1 MADIKK
7 IVEDSFTRYAGNVI
21 MNRAICDARDLLKP
35 SARMLMYC
43 QMSVTKNIPSKPF
56 VKSARVVGDA
66 LGHYYEHG
74 DSSCYGTYMRM
85 SKPFAMRY
93 PLEDCQGNNGT
104 LNNTSDEASM
114 RYTELRLSPLGY
126 SLFGDI
132 DKETIF
138 EWSNNFDE
146 TEKYPKVA
154 PSKGYYNICN
164 GTVGLGIALS
174 SSIPQ
179 FNLREVNEALIKLLW
194 NPDISFEEICV
205 MPDYATGALLLNAEE
220 VKKSLEV
227 GTGAA
232 AKLRSVIEYDKSKRA
247 LIVRELPYGVYT
259 ETISAQIQ
267 KLLEKE
273 PNCGIDNVNDAS
285 HKKPDYE
292 IYLTK
297 NASPEKVLKL
307 LYKET
312 SLENFSGI
320 NMTVL
325 VDGKKPA
332 VLGLRELFQAH
343 LDHEKTVYINGFQFD
358 RRKILARLPILK
370 ALIKAIS
377 MIDEV
382 VKTIKQAAD
391 TRNASIGLQRLLG
404 VDEAQAKAILDLKLS
419 RLTHLDVSKLMNE
432 KAELEKELARIEA
445 ILADENL
452 LKKEIEKGLREVAE
466 KFGDDRRTKILN
478 ISNEEETIERKQLAL
493 SFTNEGAV
501 FVSET
506 STLYS
511 QKRNGVGQKFKLD
524 KGEYVVDTLVG
535 ETTDEIIFFTD
546 KGRFYS
552 TKMGNFSI
560 GEKQYLNS
568 LVSFQPDEQV
578 RASVIISKEQQTSN
592 IIFITKNGILKKS
605 SLSEYN
611 LKRGNG
617 AQALKLDEGDTIV
630 SVLILR
636 DENIGVLSHSGNFIM
651 ISTSDIRAIGRVA
664 RGVVGMKL
672 SRGDYVVSARVI
684 TKDTKELLS
693 ISEGGFAKRTSINEF
708 DLTRRATKGKSIQQ
722 SNSLCDFL
730 PLVNDTE
737 ILVVSSASQIRL
749 EVDEIPLLS
758 RATIGVRSMK
768 LKEKEKIQNL
778 VGLNA

>member
-7 IVEDSFTRYAGNVI
+7 IVEDSFARYAGNVI

-43 QMSVTKNIPSKPF
+43 QMAITKNIPSKPF

-114 RYTELRLSPLGY
+114 RYTELRLNPLGY

-194 NPDISFEEICV
+194 NPDIPFEEICV
-205 MPDYATGALLLNAEE
+205 MPDYATGALLLNADE
-220 VKKSLEV
+220 VKKSLEI
-227 GTGAA
+227 GSGSA

-267 KLLEKE
+267 QLLEKE

-358 RRKILARLPILK
+358 RRKILARLHILE

-382 VKTIKQAAD
+382 VKIIKQSAD
-391 TRNASIGLQRLLG
+391 TKSASIGLQKLLDI
-404 VDEAQAKAILDLKLS
+404 DEAQAKAILDLKLS
-419 RLTHLDVSKLMNE
+419 RLTHLDVSKLTSE

-445 ILADENL
+445 ILANEVL

-466 KFGDDRRTKILN
+466 KFGDARRTQILN
-478 ISNEEETIERKQLAL
+478 LEETEEGEAVEKKRLSV
-493 SFTNEGAV
+493 SFTNKGGV
-501 FVSET
+501 FSNEI
-506 STLYS
+506 STLYT
-511 QKRNGVGQKFKLD
+511 QKRGSVGTRLKLE
-524 KGEYVVDTLVG
+524 KGEYIVENVVGDSTELVLLFTSNGLCRKMTLGDFKIG
-535 ETTDEIIFFTD
+535 EKNYLQLDEGEQLCAATLMAYKDYVLFATRNGMV
-546 KGRFYS
+546 KKTLLS
-552 TKMGNFSI
+552 NFSI
-560 GEKQYLNS
+560 GRNSTVKSLTLTKGDALISVCFLNKERIGI
-568 LVSFQPDEQV
+568 LTKGGNF
-578 RASVIISKEQQTSN
+578 VII
-592 IIFITKNGILKKS
+592 KS
-605 SLSEYN
+605 EDV
-611 LKRGNG
+611 R
-617 AQALKLDEGDTIV
+617 EV
-630 SVLILR
+630 
-636 DENIGVLSHSGNFIM
+636 
-651 ISTSDIRAIGRVA
+651 GRVA
-664 RGVVGMKL
+664 QGVKGITLKE
-672 SRGDYVVSARVI
+672 GDEVVSVRAIPDSTVEI
-684 TKDTKELLS
+684 LS
-693 ISEGGFAKRTSINEF
+693 ATSNGDAKRTSITEYGVQG
-708 DLTRRATKGKSIQQ
+708 RATKGLKIQNGAQ
-722 SNSLCDFL
+722 FGDFY
-730 PLVNDTE
+730 PLTNESE
-737 ILVVSSASQIRL
+737 ILANGTATQL
-749 EVDEIPLLS
+749 CLS
-758 RATIGVRSMK
+758 ISDIALSGRATQGVRLMK
-768 LKEKEKIQNL
+768 LKPNEKFFRFSSI
-778 VGLNA
+778 

>member
-7 IVEDSFTRYAGNVI
+7 IVEDSFARYAGNVI

-43 QMSVTKNIPSKPF
+43 QMAVTKNIPSKPF

-114 RYTELRLSPLGY
+114 RYTELRLNPLGY

-194 NPDISFEEICV
+194 NPDIPFEEICV
-205 MPDYATGALLLNAEE
+205 MPDYATGALLLNADE
-220 VKKSLEV
+220 VKKSLEI
-227 GTGAA
+227 GSGSA

-267 KLLEKE
+267 QLLEKE

-312 SLENFSGI
+312 SLESFSGI

-332 VLGLRELFQAH
+332 ILGLRELFQAH

-358 RRKILARLPILK
+358 RRKILARLHILE

-382 VKTIKQAAD
+382 VKIIKQSAD
-391 TRNASIGLQRLLG
+391 TKSASIGLQKLLDI
-404 VDEAQAKAILDLKLS
+404 DEAQAKAILDLKLS
-419 RLTHLDVSKLMNE
+419 RLTHLDVSKLTSE

-445 ILADENL
+445 ILANEVL

-466 KFGDDRRTKILN
+466 KFGDARRTQILN
-478 ISNEEETIERKQLAL
+478 LEETEEGEAVEKKRLSV
-493 SFTNEGAV
+493 SFTNKGGV
-501 FVSET
+501 FSNEI
-506 STLYS
+506 STLYT
-511 QKRNGVGQKFKLD
+511 QKRGSVGTRLKLE
-524 KGEYVVDTLVG
+524 KGEYIVENVVGDSTELVLL
-535 ETTDEIIFFTD
+535 FTSN
-546 KGRFYS
+546 GLCR
-552 TKMGNFSI
+552 KMALGDFKI
-560 GEKQYLNS
+560 GEKNYL
-568 LVSFQPDEQV
+568 Q
-578 RASVIISKEQQTSN
+578 
-592 IIFITKNGILKKS
+592 
-605 SLSEYN
+605 
-611 LKRGNG
+611 
-617 AQALKLDEGDTIV
+617 LDEGEQLCAATLMAYKDYVLFATRNGMV
-630 SVLILR
+630 KKTLLSNFSVGRNSTVKSLTLTNGDALISVCFLNKER
-636 DENIGVLSHSGNFIM
+636 IGILTKGGNFVI
-651 ISTSDIRAIGRVA
+651 IKSEDVREVGRVA
-664 RGVVGMKL
+664 QGVKGITLKE
-672 SRGDYVVSARVI
+672 GDEVVSVRAIPDSTVEI
-684 TKDTKELLS
+684 LS
-693 ISEGGFAKRTSINEF
+693 ATSNGDAKRTSITEYGVQG
-708 DLTRRATKGKSIQQ
+708 RATKGLKIQNGAQ
-722 SNSLCDFL
+722 FGDFY
-730 PLVNDTE
+730 PLTNESE
-737 ILVVSSASQIRL
+737 ILANGTATQL
-749 EVDEIPLLS
+749 CLS
-758 RATIGVRSMK
+758 ISDIALSGRATQGVRLMK
-768 LKEKEKIQNL
+768 LKPNEKFLKFSSI
-778 VGLNA
+778 

>member
-7 IVEDSFTRYAGNVI
+7 IVEDSFARYAGNVI

-43 QMSVTKNIPSKPF
+43 QMVVTKNIPSKPF

-114 RYTELRLSPLGY
+114 RYTELRLNPLGY

-194 NPDISFEEICV
+194 NPDIPFEEICV
-205 MPDYATGALLLNAEE
+205 MPDYATGALLLNADE
-220 VKKSLEV
+220 VKKSLEI
-227 GTGAA
+227 GSGSA

-267 KLLEKE
+267 QLLEKE

-312 SLENFSGI
+312 SLESFSGI

-332 VLGLRELFQAH
+332 ILGLRELFQAH

-358 RRKILARLPILK
+358 RRKILARLHILE

-382 VKTIKQAAD
+382 VKIIKQSAD
-391 TRNASIGLQRLLG
+391 TKSASIGLQKLLDI
-404 VDEAQAKAILDLKLS
+404 DEAQAKAILDLKLS
-419 RLTHLDVSKLMNE
+419 RLTHLDVSKLTSE

-445 ILADENL
+445 ILANEVL

-466 KFGDDRRTKILN
+466 KFGDARRTQILN
-478 ISNEEETIERKQLAL
+478 LEETEEGEVVEKKRLSV
-493 SFTNEGAV
+493 SFTNKGGV
-501 FVSET
+501 FSNEI
-506 STLYS
+506 STLYT
-511 QKRNGVGQKFKLD
+511 QKRGSVGTRLKLE
-524 KGEYVVDTLVG
+524 KGEYIVENIVGDSTELVLL
-535 ETTDEIIFFTD
+535 FTSN
-546 KGRFYS
+546 GLCR
-552 TKMGNFSI
+552 KMALGDFKI
-560 GEKQYLNS
+560 GEKNYL
-568 LVSFQPDEQV
+568 Q
-578 RASVIISKEQQTSN
+578 
-592 IIFITKNGILKKS
+592 
-605 SLSEYN
+605 
-611 LKRGNG
+611 
-617 AQALKLDEGDTIV
+617 LDEGEQLCAATLMAYKDYVLFATRNGMV
-630 SVLILR
+630 KKTLLSNFSVGRNSTVKSLTLTKGDALISVCFLNKER
-636 DENIGVLSHSGNFIM
+636 IGILTKGGNFVI
-651 ISTSDIRAIGRVA
+651 IKSEDVREVGRVA
-664 RGVVGMKL
+664 QGVKGITLKE
-672 SRGDYVVSARVI
+672 GDEVVSVRAIPDSTVEI
-684 TKDTKELLS
+684 LS
-693 ISEGGFAKRTSINEF
+693 ATSNGDAKRTSITEYGVQG
-708 DLTRRATKGKSIQQ
+708 RATKGLKIQNGAQ
-722 SNSLCDFL
+722 FGDFY
-730 PLVNDTE
+730 PLTNESE
-737 ILVVSSASQIRL
+737 ILANGTATQL
-749 EVDEIPLLS
+749 CLS
-758 RATIGVRSMK
+758 ISDIALSGRATQGVRLMK
-768 LKEKEKIQNL
+768 LKPNEKFLKFSSI
-778 VGLNA
+778 

>member
-7 IVEDSFTRYAGNVI
+7 IVEDSFARYAGNVI

-43 QMSVTKNIPSKPF
+43 QMAVTKNIPSKPF

-114 RYTELRLSPLGY
+114 RYTELRLNPLGY

-194 NPDISFEEICV
+194 NPDIPFEEICV
-205 MPDYATGALLLNAEE
+205 MPDYATGALLLNADE
-220 VKKSLEV
+220 VKKSLKI
-227 GTGAA
+227 GSGAA

-267 KLLEKE
+267 QLLEKE

-343 LDHEKTVYINGFQFD
+343 LNHEKTVYINGFQFD
-358 RRKILARLPILK
+358 RRKILARLHILE

-382 VKTIKQAAD
+382 VKIIKQSAD
-391 TRNASIGLQRLLG
+391 TKSASIGLQKLLDI
-404 VDEAQAKAILDLKLS
+404 DEAQAKAILDLKLS
-419 RLTHLDVSKLMNE
+419 RLTHLDVSKLTSE

-445 ILADENL
+445 ILANEVL

-466 KFGDDRRTKILN
+466 KFGDARRTQILN
-478 ISNEEETIERKQLAL
+478 LEETEEGEVVEKKRLSV
-493 SFTNEGAV
+493 SFTNKGGV
-501 FVSET
+501 FSNEI
-506 STLYS
+506 STLYT
-511 QKRNGVGQKFKLD
+511 QKRGSVGTRLKLE
-524 KGEYVVDTLVG
+524 KGEYIVENVVGDSTELVLLFTSDGLCRKMTLG
-535 ETTDEIIFFTD
+535 DF
-546 KGRFYS
+546 K
-552 TKMGNFSI
+552 I
-560 GEKQYLNS
+560 GEKNYL
-568 LVSFQPDEQV
+568 Q
-578 RASVIISKEQQTSN
+578 
-592 IIFITKNGILKKS
+592 
-605 SLSEYN
+605 
-611 LKRGNG
+611 
-617 AQALKLDEGDTIV
+617 LDEGEQLCAATLMAYKDYVLFATRNGMV
-630 SVLILR
+630 KKTLLSNFSVGRNSTVKSLTLTKGDALISVCFLNKER
-636 DENIGVLSHSGNFIM
+636 IGILTKGGNFVI
-651 ISTSDIRAIGRVA
+651 IKSEDVREVGRVA
-664 RGVVGMKL
+664 QGVKGITLKE
-672 SRGDYVVSARVI
+672 GDEVVSVRAIPDSTVEI
-684 TKDTKELLS
+684 LS
-693 ISEGGFAKRTSINEF
+693 ATSNGDAKRTSITEYGVQG
-708 DLTRRATKGKSIQQ
+708 RATKGLKIQNGAQ
-722 SNSLCDFL
+722 FGDFY
-730 PLVNDTE
+730 PLTNESE
-737 ILVVSSASQIRL
+737 ILANGTATQL
-749 EVDEIPLLS
+749 CLS
-758 RATIGVRSMK
+758 ISDITLSGRATQGVRLMK
-768 LKEKEKIQNL
+768 LKLNEKFLRFSSI
-778 VGLNA
+778 

>member
-7 IVEDSFTRYAGNVI
+7 IVEDSFARYAGNVI

-43 QMSVTKNIPSKPF
+43 QMAVTKNIPSKPF

-114 RYTELRLSPLGY
+114 RYTELRLNPLGY

-194 NPDISFEEICV
+194 NPDIPFEEICV
-205 MPDYATGALLLNAEE
+205 MPDYATGALLLNADE
-220 VKKSLEV
+220 VKKSLEI
-227 GTGAA
+227 GSGSA

-267 KLLEKE
+267 QLLEKE

-312 SLENFSGI
+312 SLESFSGI

-332 VLGLRELFQAH
+332 ILGLRELFQAH

-358 RRKILARLPILK
+358 RRKILARLHILE

-382 VKTIKQAAD
+382 VKIIKQSAD
-391 TRNASIGLQRLLG
+391 TKSASIGLQKLLDI
-404 VDEAQAKAILDLKLS
+404 DETQAKAILDLKLS
-419 RLTHLDVSKLMNE
+419 RLTHLDVSKLTSE

-445 ILADENL
+445 ILANEVL

-466 KFGDDRRTKILN
+466 KFGDARRTQILN
-478 ISNEEETIERKQLAL
+478 LEETEEGEAVEKKRLSV
-493 SFTNEGAV
+493 SFTNKGGV
-501 FVSET
+501 FSNEI
-506 STLYS
+506 STLYT
-511 QKRNGVGQKFKLD
+511 QKRGSVGTRLKLE
-524 KGEYVVDTLVG
+524 KGEYIVENVVGDSTELVLLFTSNGLCRKMTLG
-535 ETTDEIIFFTD
+535 DF
-546 KGRFYS
+546 K
-552 TKMGNFSI
+552 I
-560 GEKQYLNS
+560 GEKNYL
-568 LVSFQPDEQV
+568 Q
-578 RASVIISKEQQTSN
+578 
-592 IIFITKNGILKKS
+592 
-605 SLSEYN
+605 
-611 LKRGNG
+611 
-617 AQALKLDEGDTIV
+617 LDEGEQLCAATLMAYKDYVLFATRNGMV
-630 SVLILR
+630 KKTLLSNFSVGRNSTVKSLTLTKGDALISVCFLNKER
-636 DENIGVLSHSGNFIM
+636 IGILTKGGNFVI
-651 ISTSDIRAIGRVA
+651 IKSEDVREVGRVA
-664 RGVVGMKL
+664 QGVKGITLKE
-672 SRGDYVVSARVI
+672 GDEVVSVRAIPDSTVGI
-684 TKDTKELLS
+684 LS
-693 ISEGGFAKRTSINEF
+693 ATSNGDAKRTSITEYGVQG
-708 DLTRRATKGKSIQQ
+708 RATKGLKIQNGVQ
-722 SNSLCDFL
+722 FGDFY
-730 PLVNDTE
+730 PLTNESE
-737 ILVVSSASQIRL
+737 ILANGTATQL
-749 EVDEIPLLS
+749 CLS
-758 RATIGVRSMK
+758 ISDIALSGRATQGVRLMK
-768 LKEKEKIQNL
+768 LKPNEKFFRFSSI
-778 VGLNA
+778 

>member
-7 IVEDSFTRYAGNVI
+7 IVEDSFARYAGNVI

-43 QMSVTKNIPSKPF
+43 QMAVTKNIPSKPF

-114 RYTELRLSPLGY
+114 RYTELRLNPLGY

-194 NPDISFEEICV
+194 NPDIPFEEICV
-205 MPDYATGALLLNAEE
+205 MPDYATGALLLNADE
-220 VKKSLEV
+220 VKKSLEI
-227 GTGAA
+227 GSGSA

-267 KLLEKE
+267 QLLEKE

-312 SLENFSGI
+312 SLESFSGI

-332 VLGLRELFQAH
+332 ILGLRELFQAH

-358 RRKILARLPILK
+358 RRKILARLHILE

-382 VKTIKQAAD
+382 VKIIKQSAD
-391 TRNASIGLQRLLG
+391 TKSASIGLQKLLDI
-404 VDEAQAKAILDLKLS
+404 DEAQAKAILDLKLS
-419 RLTHLDVSKLMNE
+419 RLTHLDVSKLTSE

-445 ILADENL
+445 ILANEVL

-466 KFGDDRRTKILN
+466 KFGDARRTQILN
-478 ISNEEETIERKQLAL
+478 LEETEEGEAVEKKRLSV
-493 SFTNEGAV
+493 SFTNKGGV
-501 FVSET
+501 FSNEI
-506 STLYS
+506 STLYT
-511 QKRNGVGQKFKLD
+511 QKRGSVGTRLKLE
-524 KGEYVVDTLVG
+524 KGEYIVENVVGDSTELVLLFTSNGLCRKMTLG
-535 ETTDEIIFFTD
+535 DF
-546 KGRFYS
+546 K
-552 TKMGNFSI
+552 I
-560 GEKQYLNS
+560 GEKNYL
-568 LVSFQPDEQV
+568 Q
-578 RASVIISKEQQTSN
+578 
-592 IIFITKNGILKKS
+592 
-605 SLSEYN
+605 
-611 LKRGNG
+611 
-617 AQALKLDEGDTIV
+617 LDEGEQLCAATLMAYKDYVLFATRNGMV
-630 SVLILR
+630 KKTLLSNFSVGRNSTVKSLTLTKGDALISVCFLNR
-636 DENIGVLSHSGNFIM
+636 ERIGILTKGGNFVI
-651 ISTSDIRAIGRVA
+651 IKSEDVREVGRVA
-664 RGVVGMKL
+664 QGVKGITLKE
-672 SRGDYVVSARVI
+672 GDEVVSVRAIPDSTVEI
-684 TKDTKELLS
+684 LS
-693 ISEGGFAKRTSINEF
+693 ATSNGDAKRTSITEYGVQG
-708 DLTRRATKGKSIQQ
+708 RATKGLKIQNGAQ
-722 SNSLCDFL
+722 FGDFY
-730 PLVNDTE
+730 PLTNESE
-737 ILVVSSASQIRL
+737 ILANGTATQL
-749 EVDEIPLLS
+749 CLS
-758 RATIGVRSMK
+758 ISDIALSGRATQGVRLMK
-768 LKEKEKIQNL
+768 LKPNEKFFRFSSI
-778 VGLNA
+778 

>member
-7 IVEDSFTRYAGNVI
+7 IVEDSFARYAGNVI

-43 QMSVTKNIPSKPF
+43 QMAVTKNIPSKPF

-114 RYTELRLSPLGY
+114 RYTELRLNPLGY

-194 NPDISFEEICV
+194 NPDIPFEEICV
-205 MPDYATGALLLNAEE
+205 MPDYATGALLLNADE
-220 VKKSLEV
+220 VKKSLEI
-227 GTGAA
+227 GSGSA

-267 KLLEKE
+267 QLLEKE

-312 SLENFSGI
+312 SLESFSGI

-332 VLGLRELFQAH
+332 ILGLRELFQAH

-358 RRKILARLPILK
+358 RRKILARLHILE

-382 VKTIKQAAD
+382 VKIIKQSAD
-391 TRNASIGLQRLLG
+391 TKSASIGLQKLLDI
-404 VDEAQAKAILDLKLS
+404 DEAQAKAILDLKLS
-419 RLTHLDVSKLMNE
+419 RLTHLDVSKLTSE

-445 ILADENL
+445 ILANEVL

-466 KFGDDRRTKILN
+466 KFGDARRTQILN
-478 ISNEEETIERKQLAL
+478 LEETEEGEVVEKKRLSV
-493 SFTNEGAV
+493 SFTNKGGV
-501 FVSET
+501 FSNEI
-506 STLYS
+506 STLYT
-511 QKRNGVGQKFKLD
+511 QKRGSVGTRLKLE
-524 KGEYVVDTLVG
+524 KGEYIVENIVGDSTELVLL
-535 ETTDEIIFFTD
+535 FTSN
-546 KGRFYS
+546 GLCR
-552 TKMGNFSI
+552 KMALGDFKI
-560 GEKQYLNS
+560 GEKNYL
-568 LVSFQPDEQV
+568 Q
-578 RASVIISKEQQTSN
+578 
-592 IIFITKNGILKKS
+592 
-605 SLSEYN
+605 
-611 LKRGNG
+611 
-617 AQALKLDEGDTIV
+617 LDEGEQLCAATLMAYKDYVLFATRNGMV
-630 SVLILR
+630 KKTLLSNFSVGRNSTVKSLTLTKGDALISVCFLNKER
-636 DENIGVLSHSGNFIM
+636 IGILTKGGNFVI
-651 ISTSDIRAIGRVA
+651 IKSEDVREVGRVA
-664 RGVVGMKL
+664 QGVKGITLKE
-672 SRGDYVVSARVI
+672 GDEVVSVRAIPDSTVEI
-684 TKDTKELLS
+684 LS
-693 ISEGGFAKRTSINEF
+693 ATSNGDAKRTSITEYGVQG
-708 DLTRRATKGKSIQQ
+708 RATKGLKIQNGAQ
-722 SNSLCDFL
+722 FGDFY
-730 PLVNDTE
+730 PLTNESE
-737 ILVVSSASQIRL
+737 ILANGTATQL
-749 EVDEIPLLS
+749 CLS
-758 RATIGVRSMK
+758 ISDIALSGRATQGVRLMK
-768 LKEKEKIQNL
+768 LKPNEKFLKFSSI
-778 VGLNA
+778 

>member
-1 MADIKK
+1 M
-7 IVEDSFTRYAGNVI
+7 
-21 MNRAICDARDLLKP
+21 
-35 SARMLMYC
+35 
-43 QMSVTKNIPSKPF
+43 
-56 VKSARVVGDA
+56 
-66 LGHYYEHG
+66 
-74 DSSCYGTYMRM
+74 
-85 SKPFAMRY
+85 
-93 PLEDCQGNNGT
+93 
-104 LNNTSDEASM
+104 
-114 RYTELRLSPLGY
+114 
-126 SLFGDI
+126 
-132 DKETIF
+132 
-138 EWSNNFDE
+138 
-146 TEKYPKVA
+146 
-154 PSKGYYNICN
+154 
-164 GTVGLGIALS
+164 IALS

-194 NPDISFEEICV
+194 NPDIPFEEICV

-227 GTGAA
+227 GSGAA

-382 VKTIKQAAD
+382 VKTIKQASD
-391 TRNASIGLQRLLG
+391 TKNASIGLQRLLG

-419 RLTHLDVSKLMNE
+419 RLTHLDVSKLTSE
-432 KAELEKELARIEA
+432 KTELEKELARIEA

-452 LKKEIEKGLREVAE
+452 LKKEIERGLREVAE
-466 KFGDDRRTKILN
+466 KFGDARRTKILN

-501 FVSET
+501 FVNET

-511 QKRNGVGQKFKLD
+511 QRRNGVGQKFKLD
-524 KGEYVVDTLVG
+524 KGEFVVDTLVG
-535 ETTDEIIFFTD
+535 ETTDEILFFTD

-560 GEKQYLNS
+560 GEKQYLNTF
-568 LVSFQPDEQV
+568 VSFQSDEQV
-578 RASVIISKEQQTSN
+578 RASVILSKEQQASN
-592 IIFITKNGILKKS
+592 IVFITKNGILKKS

-617 AQALKLDEGDTIV
+617 AQAIKLDKNDTIV
-630 SVLILR
+630 SALILR

-664 RGVVGMKL
+664 RGVVGIKL
-672 SRGDYVVSARVI
+672 NEGDYVVSARVI
-684 TKDTKELLS
+684 LKETKEILS
-693 ISEGGFAKRTSINEF
+693 ISEDGSAKRTLISEF
-708 DLTRRATKGKSIQQ
+708 GITGRATKGKSIQQ
-722 SNSLCDFL
+722 SDKLCDFL
-730 PLVNDTE
+730 PLVDDKE
-737 ILVVSSASQIRL
+737 VLVVSNVSQIRL
-749 EVDEIPLLS
+749 KIDEIPLLS
-758 RATIGVRSMK
+758 RATMGVKVMK
-768 LKEKEKIQNL
+768 LKDKEKIQNL
-778 VGLNA
+778 VGLNS

>member
-7 IVEDSFTRYAGNVI
+7 IVEDSFARYAGNVI

-43 QMSVTKNIPSKPF
+43 QMAVTKNIPSKPF

-114 RYTELRLSPLGY
+114 RYTELRLNPLGY

-194 NPDISFEEICV
+194 NPDIPFEEICV
-205 MPDYATGALLLNAEE
+205 MPDYATGALLLNADE
-220 VKKSLEV
+220 VKKSLE
-227 GTGAA
+227 TGSGSA

-267 KLLEKE
+267 QLLEKE

-312 SLENFSGI
+312 SLESFSGI

-332 VLGLRELFQAH
+332 ILGLRELFQAH

-358 RRKILARLPILK
+358 RRKILARLHILE

-382 VKTIKQAAD
+382 VKIIKQSAD
-391 TRNASIGLQRLLG
+391 TKSASIGLQKLLDI
-404 VDEAQAKAILDLKLS
+404 DEAQAKAILDLKLS
-419 RLTHLDVSKLMNE
+419 RLTHLDVSKLTSE

-445 ILADENL
+445 ILANEVL

-466 KFGDDRRTKILN
+466 KFGDARRTQILN
-478 ISNEEETIERKQLAL
+478 LEETEEGEAVEKKRLSV
-493 SFTNEGAV
+493 SFTNKGGV
-501 FVSET
+501 FSNEI
-506 STLYS
+506 STLYT
-511 QKRNGVGQKFKLD
+511 QKRGSVGTRLKLE
-524 KGEYVVDTLVG
+524 KGEYIVENIVGDSTELVLL
-535 ETTDEIIFFTD
+535 FTSN
-546 KGRFYS
+546 GLCR
-552 TKMGNFSI
+552 KMALGDFKI
-560 GEKQYLNS
+560 GEKNYL
-568 LVSFQPDEQV
+568 Q
-578 RASVIISKEQQTSN
+578 
-592 IIFITKNGILKKS
+592 
-605 SLSEYN
+605 
-611 LKRGNG
+611 
-617 AQALKLDEGDTIV
+617 LDEGEQLCAATLMAYKDYVLFATRNGMV
-630 SVLILR
+630 KKTLLSNFSVGRNSTVKSLTLTKGDALISVCFLNKER
-636 DENIGVLSHSGNFIM
+636 IGILTKGGNFVI
-651 ISTSDIRAIGRVA
+651 IKSEDVREVGRVA
-664 RGVVGMKL
+664 QGVKGITLKE
-672 SRGDYVVSARVI
+672 GDEVVSVRAIPDSTVEI
-684 TKDTKELLS
+684 LS
-693 ISEGGFAKRTSINEF
+693 ATSNGDAKRTSITEYGVQG
-708 DLTRRATKGKSIQQ
+708 RATKGLKIQNGVQ
-722 SNSLCDFL
+722 FGDFY
-730 PLVNDTE
+730 PLTNESE
-737 ILVVSSASQIRL
+737 ILANGTATQL
-749 EVDEIPLLS
+749 CLS
-758 RATIGVRSMK
+758 ISDIALSGRATQGVRLMK
-768 LKEKEKIQNL
+768 LKPNEKFFRFSSI
-778 VGLNA
+778 

>member
-7 IVEDSFTRYAGNVI
+7 IVEDSFARYAGNVI

-43 QMSVTKNIPSKPF
+43 QMAVTKNIPSKPF

-114 RYTELRLSPLGY
+114 RYTELRLNPLGY

-194 NPDISFEEICV
+194 NPDIPFEEICV
-205 MPDYATGALLLNAEE
+205 MPDYATGALLLNADE
-220 VKKSLEV
+220 VKKSLEI
-227 GTGAA
+227 GSGSA

-267 KLLEKE
+267 QLLEKE

-312 SLENFSGI
+312 SLESFSGI

-332 VLGLRELFQAH
+332 ILGLRELFQAH

-358 RRKILARLPILK
+358 RRKILARLHILE

-382 VKTIKQAAD
+382 VKIIKQSAD
-391 TRNASIGLQRLLG
+391 TKSASIGLQKLLDI
-404 VDEAQAKAILDLKLS
+404 DEAQAKAILDLKLS
-419 RLTHLDVSKLMNE
+419 RLTHLDVSKLTSE

-445 ILADENL
+445 ILANEVL

-466 KFGDDRRTKILN
+466 KFGDARRTQILN
-478 ISNEEETIERKQLAL
+478 LEETEEGEAVEKKRLSV
-493 SFTNEGAV
+493 SFTNKGGV
-501 FVSET
+501 FSNEI
-506 STLYS
+506 STLYT
-511 QKRNGVGQKFKLD
+511 QKRGSVGTRLKLE
-524 KGEYVVDTLVG
+524 KGEYIVENIVGDSTELVLL
-535 ETTDEIIFFTD
+535 FTSN
-546 KGRFYS
+546 GLCR
-552 TKMGNFSI
+552 KMALGDFKI
-560 GEKQYLNS
+560 GEKNYL
-568 LVSFQPDEQV
+568 Q
-578 RASVIISKEQQTSN
+578 
-592 IIFITKNGILKKS
+592 
-605 SLSEYN
+605 
-611 LKRGNG
+611 
-617 AQALKLDEGDTIV
+617 LDEGEQLCAATLMAYKDYVLFATRNGMV
-630 SVLILR
+630 KKTLLSNFSVGRNSTVKSLTLTKGDALISVCFLNKER
-636 DENIGVLSHSGNFIM
+636 IGILTKGGNFVI
-651 ISTSDIRAIGRVA
+651 IKSEDVREVGRVA
-664 RGVVGMKL
+664 QGVKGITLKE
-672 SRGDYVVSARVI
+672 GDEVVSVRAIPDSTVEI
-684 TKDTKELLS
+684 LS
-693 ISEGGFAKRTSINEF
+693 ATSNGDAKRTSITEYGVQG
-708 DLTRRATKGKSIQQ
+708 RATKGLKIQNGVQ
-722 SNSLCDFL
+722 FGDFY
-730 PLVNDTE
+730 PLTNESE
-737 ILVVSSASQIRL
+737 ILANGTATQL
-749 EVDEIPLLS
+749 CLS
-758 RATIGVRSMK
+758 ISDIALSGRATQGVRLMK
-768 LKEKEKIQNL
+768 LKPNEKFLKFSSI
-778 VGLNA
+778 

>member
-7 IVEDSFTRYAGNVI
+7 IVEDSFARYAGNVI

-43 QMSVTKNIPSKPF
+43 QMAVTKNIPSKPF

-114 RYTELRLSPLGY
+114 RYTELRLNPLGY

-194 NPDISFEEICV
+194 NPDIPFEEICV
-205 MPDYATGALLLNAEE
+205 MPDYATGALLLNADE
-220 VKKSLEV
+220 VKKSLEI
-227 GTGAA
+227 GSGSA

-267 KLLEKE
+267 QLLEKE

-312 SLENFSGI
+312 SLESFSGI

-332 VLGLRELFQAH
+332 ILGLRELFQAH

-358 RRKILARLPILK
+358 RRKILARLHILE

-382 VKTIKQAAD
+382 VKIIKQSAD
-391 TRNASIGLQRLLG
+391 TKSASIGLQKLLDI
-404 VDEAQAKAILDLKLS
+404 DEAQAKAILDLKLS
-419 RLTHLDVSKLMNE
+419 RLTHLDVSKLTSE

-445 ILADENL
+445 ILANEVL

-466 KFGDDRRTKILN
+466 KFGDARRTQILN
-478 ISNEEETIERKQLAL
+478 LEETEEGEVVEKKRLSV
-493 SFTNEGAV
+493 SFTNKGGV
-501 FVSET
+501 FSNEI
-506 STLYS
+506 STLYT
-511 QKRNGVGQKFKLD
+511 QKRGSVGTRLKLE
-524 KGEYVVDTLVG
+524 KGEYIVENIVGDSTELVLLFTSNGLCRKMTLG
-535 ETTDEIIFFTD
+535 DF
-546 KGRFYS
+546 K
-552 TKMGNFSI
+552 I
-560 GEKQYLNS
+560 GEKNYL
-568 LVSFQPDEQV
+568 Q
-578 RASVIISKEQQTSN
+578 
-592 IIFITKNGILKKS
+592 
-605 SLSEYN
+605 
-611 LKRGNG
+611 
-617 AQALKLDEGDTIV
+617 LDEGEQLCAATLMAYKDYVLFATRNGMV
-630 SVLILR
+630 KKTLLSNFSVGRNSTVKSLTLTKGDALISVCFLNKER
-636 DENIGVLSHSGNFIM
+636 IGILTKGGNFVI
-651 ISTSDIRAIGRVA
+651 IKSEDVREVGRVA
-664 RGVVGMKL
+664 QGVKGITLKE
-672 SRGDYVVSARVI
+672 GDEVVSVRAIPDSTVEI
-684 TKDTKELLS
+684 LS
-693 ISEGGFAKRTSINEF
+693 ATSNGDAKRTSITEYGVQG
-708 DLTRRATKGKSIQQ
+708 RATKGLKIQNGVQ
-722 SNSLCDFL
+722 FGDFY
-730 PLVNDTE
+730 PLTNESE
-737 ILVVSSASQIRL
+737 ILANGTATQL
-749 EVDEIPLLS
+749 CLS
-758 RATIGVRSMK
+758 ISDIALSGRATQGVRLMK
-768 LKEKEKIQNL
+768 LKPNEKFLKFSSI
-778 VGLNA
+778 

>member
-7 IVEDSFTRYAGNVI
+7 IVEDSFARYAGNVI

-43 QMSVTKNIPSKPF
+43 QMAVTKNIPSKPF

-194 NPDISFEEICV
+194 NPDIPFEEICV
-205 MPDYATGALLLNAEE
+205 MPDYATGALLLNADE
-220 VKKSLEV
+220 VKKSLE
-227 GTGAA
+227 TGSGSA

-267 KLLEKE
+267 QLLEKE

-312 SLENFSGI
+312 SLESFSGI

-332 VLGLRELFQAH
+332 ILGLRELFQAH

-358 RRKILARLPILK
+358 RRKILARLHILE

-382 VKTIKQAAD
+382 VKIIKQSAD
-391 TRNASIGLQRLLG
+391 TKSASIGLQKLLDI
-404 VDEAQAKAILDLKLS
+404 DEAQAKAILDLKLS
-419 RLTHLDVSKLMNE
+419 RLTHLDVSKLTSE

-445 ILADENL
+445 ILANEVL

-466 KFGDDRRTKILN
+466 KFGDARRTQILN
-478 ISNEEETIERKQLAL
+478 LEETEEGEAVEKKRLSV
-493 SFTNEGAV
+493 SFTNKGGV
-501 FVSET
+501 FSNEI
-506 STLYS
+506 STLYT
-511 QKRNGVGQKFKLD
+511 QKRGSVGTRLKLE
-524 KGEYVVDTLVG
+524 KGEYIVENVVGDSTELVLL
-535 ETTDEIIFFTD
+535 FTSN
-546 KGRFYS
+546 GLCR
-552 TKMGNFSI
+552 KMALGDFKI
-560 GEKQYLNS
+560 GEKNYL
-568 LVSFQPDEQV
+568 Q
-578 RASVIISKEQQTSN
+578 
-592 IIFITKNGILKKS
+592 
-605 SLSEYN
+605 
-611 LKRGNG
+611 
-617 AQALKLDEGDTIV
+617 LDEGEQLCAATLMAYKDYVLFATRNGMV
-630 SVLILR
+630 KKTLLSNFSVGRNSTVKSLTLTKGDALISVCFLNKER
-636 DENIGVLSHSGNFIM
+636 IGILTKGGNFVI
-651 ISTSDIRAIGRVA
+651 IKSEDVREVGRVA
-664 RGVVGMKL
+664 QGVKGITLKE
-672 SRGDYVVSARVI
+672 GDEVVSVRAIPDSTVEI
-684 TKDTKELLS
+684 LS
-693 ISEGGFAKRTSINEF
+693 ATSNGDAKRTSITEYGVQG
-708 DLTRRATKGKSIQQ
+708 RATKGLKIQNGAQ
-722 SNSLCDFL
+722 FGDFY
-730 PLVNDTE
+730 PLTNESE
-737 ILVVSSASQIRL
+737 ILANGTATQL
-749 EVDEIPLLS
+749 CLS
-758 RATIGVRSMK
+758 ISDIALSGRATQGVRLMK
-768 LKEKEKIQNL
+768 LKPNEKFFRFSSI
-778 VGLNA
+778 

>member
-7 IVEDSFTRYAGNVI
+7 IVEDSFARYAGNVI

-43 QMSVTKNIPSKPF
+43 QMAVTKNIPSKPF

-194 NPDISFEEICV
+194 NPDIPFEEICV
-205 MPDYATGALLLNAEE
+205 MPDYATGALLLNADE
-220 VKKSLEV
+220 VKKSLE
-227 GTGAA
+227 TGSGSA

-267 KLLEKE
+267 QLLEKE

-312 SLENFSGI
+312 SLESFSGI

-332 VLGLRELFQAH
+332 ILGLRELFQAH

-358 RRKILARLPILK
+358 RRKILARLHILE

-382 VKTIKQAAD
+382 VKIIKQSAD
-391 TRNASIGLQRLLG
+391 TKSASIGLQKLLDI
-404 VDEAQAKAILDLKLS
+404 DEAQAKAILDLKLS
-419 RLTHLDVSKLMNE
+419 RLTHLDVSKLTSE

-445 ILADENL
+445 ILANEVL

-466 KFGDDRRTKILN
+466 KFGDARRTQILN
-478 ISNEEETIERKQLAL
+478 LEETEEGEAVEKKRLSV
-493 SFTNEGAV
+493 SFTNKGGV
-501 FVSET
+501 FSNEI
-506 STLYS
+506 STLYT
-511 QKRNGVGQKFKLD
+511 QKRGSVGTRLKLE
-524 KGEYVVDTLVG
+524 KGEYIVENVVGDSTELVLL
-535 ETTDEIIFFTD
+535 FTSN
-546 KGRFYS
+546 GLCR
-552 TKMGNFSI
+552 KMALGDFKI
-560 GEKQYLNS
+560 GEKNYL
-568 LVSFQPDEQV
+568 Q
-578 RASVIISKEQQTSN
+578 
-592 IIFITKNGILKKS
+592 
-605 SLSEYN
+605 
-611 LKRGNG
+611 
-617 AQALKLDEGDTIV
+617 LDEGEQLCAATLMAYKDYVLFATRNGMV
-630 SVLILR
+630 KKTLLSNFSVGRNSTVKSLTLTKGDALISVCFLNKER
-636 DENIGVLSHSGNFIM
+636 IGILTKGGNFVI
-651 ISTSDIRAIGRVA
+651 IKSEDVREVGRVA
-664 RGVVGMKL
+664 QGVKGITLKE
-672 SRGDYVVSARVI
+672 GDEVVSVRAIPDSTVEI
-684 TKDTKELLS
+684 LS
-693 ISEGGFAKRTSINEF
+693 ATSNGDAKRTSITEYGVQG
-708 DLTRRATKGKSIQQ
+708 RATKGLKIQNGAQ
-722 SNSLCDFL
+722 FGDFY
-730 PLVNDTE
+730 PLTNESE
-737 ILVVSSASQIRL
+737 ILANGTATQL
-749 EVDEIPLLS
+749 CLS
-758 RATIGVRSMK
+758 ISDIALSGRATQGVRLMK
-768 LKEKEKIQNL
+768 LKPNEKFLKFSSI
-778 VGLNA
+778 

>member
-7 IVEDSFTRYAGNVI
+7 IVEDSFARYAGNVI

-43 QMSVTKNIPSKPF
+43 QMAVTKNIPSKPF

-114 RYTELRLSPLGY
+114 RYTELRLNPLGY

-194 NPDISFEEICV
+194 NPNIPFEEICV
-205 MPDYATGALLLNAEE
+205 MPDYATGALLLNADE
-220 VKKSLEV
+220 VKKSLKI
-227 GTGAA
+227 GSGAA
-232 AKLRSVIEYDKSKRA
+232 AKLRSVIEYDKLKRA

-267 KLLEKE
+267 QLLEKE

-312 SLENFSGI
+312 SLESFSGI

-343 LDHEKTVYINGFQFD
+343 LDHEKTVYINCFQFD
-358 RRKILARLPILK
+358 RRKILARLHILE

-382 VKTIKQAAD
+382 VKIIKQSAD
-391 TRNASIGLQRLLG
+391 TKSASIGLQKLLDI
-404 VDEAQAKAILDLKLS
+404 DETQAKAILDLKLS
-419 RLTHLDVSKLMNE
+419 RLTHLDVSKLTSE
-432 KAELEKELARIEA
+432 KAELEKELTRIEA
-445 ILADENL
+445 ILANEVL

-466 KFGDDRRTKILN
+466 KFGDARRTQILN
-478 ISNEEETIERKQLAL
+478 LEETEEGEAVEKKRLSV
-493 SFTNEGAV
+493 SFTNKGGV
-501 FVSET
+501 FSNEI
-506 STLYS
+506 STLYT
-511 QKRNGVGQKFKLD
+511 QKRGSVGTRLKLE
-524 KGEYVVDTLVG
+524 KGEYIVENVVGDSTELVLLFTSNGLCRKMTLG
-535 ETTDEIIFFTD
+535 DF
-546 KGRFYS
+546 K
-552 TKMGNFSI
+552 I
-560 GEKQYLNS
+560 GEKNYL
-568 LVSFQPDEQV
+568 Q
-578 RASVIISKEQQTSN
+578 
-592 IIFITKNGILKKS
+592 
-605 SLSEYN
+605 
-611 LKRGNG
+611 
-617 AQALKLDEGDTIV
+617 LDEGEQLCAATLMAYKDYVLFATRNGMV
-630 SVLILR
+630 KKTLLSNFSVGRNSTVKSLTLTKGDALISVCFLNKER
-636 DENIGVLSHSGNFIM
+636 IGILTKGGNFVI
-651 ISTSDIRAIGRVA
+651 IKSEDVREVGRVA
-664 RGVVGMKL
+664 QGVKGITLKE
-672 SRGDYVVSARVI
+672 GDEVVSVRAIPDSTVGI
-684 TKDTKELLS
+684 LS
-693 ISEGGFAKRTSINEF
+693 ATSNGDAKRTSITEYGVQG
-708 DLTRRATKGKSIQQ
+708 RATKGLKIQNGAQ
-722 SNSLCDFL
+722 FGDFY
-730 PLVNDTE
+730 PLTNESE
-737 ILVVSSASQIRL
+737 ILANGTATQL
-749 EVDEIPLLS
+749 CLS
-758 RATIGVRSMK
+758 ISDIALSGRATQGVRLMK
-768 LKEKEKIQNL
+768 LKPNEKFFRFSSI
-778 VGLNA
+778 

>member
-7 IVEDSFTRYAGNVI
+7 IVEDSFARYAGNVI

-43 QMSVTKNIPSKPF
+43 QMAVTKNIPSKPF

-114 RYTELRLSPLGY
+114 RYTELRLNPLGY

-194 NPDISFEEICV
+194 NPDIPFEEICV
-205 MPDYATGALLLNAEE
+205 MPDYATGALLLNADE
-220 VKKSLEV
+220 VRKSLEI
-227 GTGAA
+227 GSGSA

-267 KLLEKE
+267 QLLEKE

-312 SLENFSGI
+312 SLESFSGI

-332 VLGLRELFQAH
+332 ILGLRELFQAH

-358 RRKILARLPILK
+358 RRKILARLHILE

-382 VKTIKQAAD
+382 VKIIKQSDD
-391 TRNASIGLQRLLG
+391 TKSASIGLQKLLDI
-404 VDEAQAKAILDLKLS
+404 DEAQAKAILDLKLS
-419 RLTHLDVSKLMNE
+419 RLTHLDVSKLTSE

-445 ILADENL
+445 ILANEVL

-466 KFGDDRRTKILN
+466 KFGDARRTQILN
-478 ISNEEETIERKQLAL
+478 LEETEEGEAVEKKRLSV
-493 SFTNEGAV
+493 SFTNKGGV
-501 FVSET
+501 FSNEI
-506 STLYS
+506 STLYT
-511 QKRNGVGQKFKLD
+511 QKRGSVGTRLKLE
-524 KGEYVVDTLVG
+524 KGEYIVENVVGDSTELVLLFTSNGLCRKMTLG
-535 ETTDEIIFFTD
+535 DF
-546 KGRFYS
+546 K
-552 TKMGNFSI
+552 I
-560 GEKQYLNS
+560 GEKNYL
-568 LVSFQPDEQV
+568 Q
-578 RASVIISKEQQTSN
+578 
-592 IIFITKNGILKKS
+592 
-605 SLSEYN
+605 
-611 LKRGNG
+611 
-617 AQALKLDEGDTIV
+617 LDEGEQLCAATLMAYKDYVLFATRNGMV
-630 SVLILR
+630 KKTLLSNFSVGRNSTVKSLTLTKGDALISVCFLNR
-636 DENIGVLSHSGNFIM
+636 ERIGILTKGGNFVI
-651 ISTSDIRAIGRVA
+651 IKSEDVREVGRVA
-664 RGVVGMKL
+664 QGVKGITLKE
-672 SRGDYVVSARVI
+672 GDEVVSVRAIPDSTVEI
-684 TKDTKELLS
+684 LS
-693 ISEGGFAKRTSINEF
+693 ATSNGDAKRTSITEYGVQG
-708 DLTRRATKGKSIQQ
+708 RATKGLKIQNGAQ
-722 SNSLCDFL
+722 FGDFY
-730 PLVNDTE
+730 PLTNESE
-737 ILVVSSASQIRL
+737 ILANGTATQL
-749 EVDEIPLLS
+749 CLS
-758 RATIGVRSMK
+758 ISDIALSGRATQGVRLMK
-768 LKEKEKIQNL
+768 LKPNEKFFRFSSI
-778 VGLNA
+778 

>member
-7 IVEDSFTRYAGNVI
+7 IVEDSFARYAGNVI

-43 QMSVTKNIPSKPF
+43 QMAVTKNIPSKPF

-114 RYTELRLSPLGY
+114 RYTELRLNPLGY

-194 NPDISFEEICV
+194 NPDIPFEEICV
-205 MPDYATGALLLNAEE
+205 MPDYATGALLLNADE
-220 VKKSLEV
+220 VKKSLE
-227 GTGAA
+227 TGSGSA

-267 KLLEKE
+267 QLLEKE

-312 SLENFSGI
+312 SLESFSGI

-332 VLGLRELFQAH
+332 ILGLRELFQAH

-358 RRKILARLPILK
+358 RRKILARLHILE

-382 VKTIKQAAD
+382 VKIIKQSAD
-391 TRNASIGLQRLLG
+391 TKSASIGLQKLLDI
-404 VDEAQAKAILDLKLS
+404 DEAQAKAILDLKLS
-419 RLTHLDVSKLMNE
+419 RLTHLDVSKLTSE

-445 ILADENL
+445 ILANEVL

-466 KFGDDRRTKILN
+466 KFGDARRTQILN
-478 ISNEEETIERKQLAL
+478 LEETEEGEAVEKKRLSV
-493 SFTNEGAV
+493 SFTNKGGV
-501 FVSET
+501 FSNEI
-506 STLYS
+506 STLYT
-511 QKRNGVGQKFKLD
+511 QKRGSVGTRLKLE
-524 KGEYVVDTLVG
+524 KGEYIVENIVGDSTELVLL
-535 ETTDEIIFFTD
+535 FTSN
-546 KGRFYS
+546 GLCR
-552 TKMGNFSI
+552 KMALGDFKI
-560 GEKQYLNS
+560 GEKNYL
-568 LVSFQPDEQV
+568 Q
-578 RASVIISKEQQTSN
+578 
-592 IIFITKNGILKKS
+592 
-605 SLSEYN
+605 
-611 LKRGNG
+611 
-617 AQALKLDEGDTIV
+617 LDEGEQLCAATLMAYKDYVLFATRNGMV
-630 SVLILR
+630 KKTLLSNFSVGRNSTVKSLTLTKGDALISVCFLNKER
-636 DENIGVLSHSGNFIM
+636 IGILTKGGNFVI
-651 ISTSDIRAIGRVA
+651 IKSEDVREVGRVA
-664 RGVVGMKL
+664 QGVKGITLKE
-672 SRGDYVVSARVI
+672 GDEVVSVRAIPDSTVEI
-684 TKDTKELLS
+684 LS
-693 ISEGGFAKRTSINEF
+693 ATSNGDAKRTSITEYGVQG
-708 DLTRRATKGKSIQQ
+708 RATKGLKIQNGVQ
-722 SNSLCDFL
+722 FGDFY
-730 PLVNDTE
+730 PLTNESE
-737 ILVVSSASQIRL
+737 ILANGTATQL
-749 EVDEIPLLS
+749 CLS
-758 RATIGVRSMK
+758 ISDIALSGRATQGVRLMK
-768 LKEKEKIQNL
+768 LKPNEKFLKFSSI
-778 VGLNA
+778 

>member
-7 IVEDSFTRYAGNVI
+7 IVEDSFARYAGNVI

-43 QMSVTKNIPSKPF
+43 QMAVTKNIPSKPF

-114 RYTELRLSPLGY
+114 RYTELRLNPLGY

-194 NPDISFEEICV
+194 NPDIPFEEICV
-205 MPDYATGALLLNAEE
+205 MPDYATGALLLNADE
-220 VKKSLEV
+220 VKKSLEI
-227 GTGAA
+227 GSGSA

-267 KLLEKE
+267 QLLEKE

-312 SLENFSGI
+312 SLESFSGI

-332 VLGLRELFQAH
+332 ILGLRELFQAH

-358 RRKILARLPILK
+358 RRKILARLHILE

-382 VKTIKQAAD
+382 VKIIKQSAD
-391 TRNASIGLQRLLG
+391 TKSASIGLQKLLDI
-404 VDEAQAKAILDLKLS
+404 DEAQAKAILDLKLS
-419 RLTHLDVSKLMNE
+419 RLTHLDVSKLTSE
-432 KAELEKELARIEA
+432 KTELEKELARIEA
-445 ILADENL
+445 ILANEVL

-466 KFGDDRRTKILN
+466 KFGDARRTQILN
-478 ISNEEETIERKQLAL
+478 LEETEEGEAVEKKRLSV
-493 SFTNEGAV
+493 SFTNKGGV
-501 FVSET
+501 FSNEI
-506 STLYS
+506 STLYT
-511 QKRNGVGQKFKLD
+511 QKRGSVGTRLKLE
-524 KGEYVVDTLVG
+524 KGEYIVENIVGDSTELVLL
-535 ETTDEIIFFTD
+535 FTSN
-546 KGRFYS
+546 GLCR
-552 TKMGNFSI
+552 KMALGDFKI
-560 GEKQYLNS
+560 GEKNYL
-568 LVSFQPDEQV
+568 Q
-578 RASVIISKEQQTSN
+578 
-592 IIFITKNGILKKS
+592 
-605 SLSEYN
+605 
-611 LKRGNG
+611 
-617 AQALKLDEGDTIV
+617 LDEGEQLCAATLMAYKDYVLFATRNGMV
-630 SVLILR
+630 KKTLLSNFSVGRNSTVKSLTLTKGDALISVCFLSKER
-636 DENIGVLSHSGNFIM
+636 IGILTKGGNFVI
-651 ISTSDIRAIGRVA
+651 IKSEDVREVGRVA
-664 RGVVGMKL
+664 QGVKGITLKE
-672 SRGDYVVSARVI
+672 GDEVVSVRAIPDSTVEI
-684 TKDTKELLS
+684 LS
-693 ISEGGFAKRTSINEF
+693 ATSNGDAKRTSITEYGVQG
-708 DLTRRATKGKSIQQ
+708 RATKGLKIQNGVQ
-722 SNSLCDFL
+722 FGDFY
-730 PLVNDTE
+730 PLTNESE
-737 ILVVSSASQIRL
+737 ILANGTATQL
-749 EVDEIPLLS
+749 CLS
-758 RATIGVRSMK
+758 ISDIALSGRATQGVRLMK
-768 LKEKEKIQNL
+768 LKPNEKFLKFSSI
-778 VGLNA
+778 

>member
-7 IVEDSFTRYAGNVI
+7 IVEDSFARYAGNVI

-43 QMSVTKNIPSKPF
+43 QMAVTKNIPSKPF

-114 RYTELRLSPLGY
+114 RYTELRLNPLGY

-194 NPDISFEEICV
+194 NPDIPFEEICV
-205 MPDYATGALLLNAEE
+205 MPDYATGALLLNADE
-220 VKKSLEV
+220 VKKSLEI
-227 GTGAA
+227 GSGSA

-267 KLLEKE
+267 QLLEKE

-312 SLENFSGI
+312 SLESFSGI

-332 VLGLRELFQAH
+332 ILGLRELFQAH

-358 RRKILARLPILK
+358 RRKILARLHILE

-382 VKTIKQAAD
+382 VKIIKQSAD
-391 TRNASIGLQRLLG
+391 TKSASIGLQKLLDI
-404 VDEAQAKAILDLKLS
+404 DEAQAKAILDLKLS
-419 RLTHLDVSKLMNE
+419 RLTHLDVSKLTSE

-445 ILADENL
+445 ILANEVL

-466 KFGDDRRTKILN
+466 KFGDARRTQILN
-478 ISNEEETIERKQLAL
+478 LEETEEGEAVEKKRLSV
-493 SFTNEGAV
+493 SFTNKGGV
-501 FVSET
+501 FSNEI
-506 STLYS
+506 STLYT
-511 QKRNGVGQKFKLD
+511 QKRGSVGTRLKLE
-524 KGEYVVDTLVG
+524 KGEYIVENVVGDSTELVLLFTSNGLCRKMTLG
-535 ETTDEIIFFTD
+535 DF
-546 KGRFYS
+546 K
-552 TKMGNFSI
+552 I
-560 GEKQYLNS
+560 GEKNYL
-568 LVSFQPDEQV
+568 Q
-578 RASVIISKEQQTSN
+578 
-592 IIFITKNGILKKS
+592 
-605 SLSEYN
+605 
-611 LKRGNG
+611 
-617 AQALKLDEGDTIV
+617 LDEGEQLCAATLMTYKDYVLFATRNGMV
-630 SVLILR
+630 KKTLLSNFSVGRNSTVKSLTLTKGDALISVCFLNKER
-636 DENIGVLSHSGNFIM
+636 IGILTKGGNFVI
-651 ISTSDIRAIGRVA
+651 IKSEDVREVGRVA
-664 RGVVGMKL
+664 QGVKGITLKE
-672 SRGDYVVSARVI
+672 GDEVVSVRAIPDSTVEI
-684 TKDTKELLS
+684 LS
-693 ISEGGFAKRTSINEF
+693 ATSNGDAKRTSITEYGVQG
-708 DLTRRATKGKSIQQ
+708 RATKGLKIQNGAQ
-722 SNSLCDFL
+722 FGDFY
-730 PLVNDTE
+730 PLTNESE
-737 ILVVSSASQIRL
+737 ILANGTATQL
-749 EVDEIPLLS
+749 CLS
-758 RATIGVRSMK
+758 ISDIALSGRATQGVRLMK
-768 LKEKEKIQNL
+768 LKSNEKFLRFSSI
-778 VGLNA
+778 